1 MTQFITKLL
10 KFKWLTMIVIL
21 IISVFFVM
29 EMKKNTHMETNL
41 DKYMPHDHPA
51 FIYSDS
57 AESWFN
63 IQDGIIIALEN
74 KSGIFNTE
82 TLDTLKQLTKRFQ
95 KFDEINKDDVTS
107 LYTADNIVGTE
118 DGMDVK
124 AFFKRVPKTAEKL
137 KQLKANVESNE
148 MIFGRLVSTDE
159 TVTVI
164 IAEIGDDVFTQEF
177 YNEILET
184 AKASETDDIKIY
196 VAGRPIVEGT
206 MALLGPADMKKM
218 VPIVILVIFVVLFIT
233 LRSLKG
239 TLITLGVVFFSTIWA
254 FGLMAVTGIPVY
266 AVSTMIPV
274 MLIAIGVADGI
285 HLYSHLHTFVDH
297 NPTASKKEATVD
309 MIKHM
314 WKPVAMTSVTTAVG
328 FISLLTSQVYP
339 VKYFGLF
346 TAFGVMMAMVFS
358 LVFLPAAIMIF
369 GLPKAKRV
377 NKEEDKGGHSHS
389 KLANNFASWIIKNKY
404 ISIIGSALIVVASLI
419 GMQEIWINSSFLEK
433 FESTSDIV
441 QTDKFI
447 NEHFGGTSSLNLILD
462 ANGTKDAFKRP
473 EVLKLVDKM
482 QKDVDGQLEVVGN
495 TFSLADYIKR
505 MNLVMNA
512 DKEKF
517 NAIPD
522 NEYLLVQHIAARDSL
537 SKLLDTIEAPDQNEL
552 AQDLANEIKNLD
564 AQSQDSLAQNMIAQY
579 LLLYEMSGNPKNID
593 KVVDYNYEKANI
605 TFQLKSD
612 NSKAMN
618 TALAIIH
625 NYEDDFKKMGITMNY
640 AGSGYKGLV
649 FTDLILEGQIMSL
662 VLSLII
668 IVVLIS
674 IMFKKIKIGLIASVP
689 IILTALISFGIMG
702 FMGIPLNTTTALLSS
717 IAIGIG
723 IDYAVHFLEQ
733 YRTNAANT
741 DDKMVAAQ
749 KTMAHSG
756 RAIIYNAVVVIA
768 GFLVLMFSV
777 FPPNRELGALVS
789 LNMFTSFVGT
799 LTIMLVLLYVS
810 NVYFKKEKKKLN

>member
-1 MTQFITKLL
+1 MEKLL
-10 KFKWLTMIVIL
+10 NKLLAFKWITIVVIIVI
-21 IISVFFVM
+21 SAFFMM
-29 EMKKNTHMETNL
+29 EMKQNTRMETNL
-41 DKYMPHDHPA
+41 DKYMPQDHPA

-74 KSGIFNTE
+74 KNGIFNTE
-82 TLDTLKQLTKRFQ
+82 TLDTLKKLTKRFQ
-95 KFDEINKDDVTS
+95 KFDEIEKDDVTS

-124 AFFKRVPKTAEKL
+124 AFFKRVPKSPEKL
-137 KQLKANVESNE
+137 QKLKENVESNE

-285 HLYSHLHTFVDH
+285 HLYSHLHSFVNH
-297 NPTASKKEATVD
+297 NPNASKKEATVD

-314 WKPVAMTSVTTAVG
+314 WKPVVMTSVTTAVG

-346 TAFGVMMAMVFS
+346 TAFGVMIAMVFS

-369 GLPKAKRV
+369 GLPKAKAI
-377 NKEEDKGGHSHS
+377 NKEEDKEGHSHS
-389 KLANNFASWIIKNKY
+389 KLANNFASWVIKHKY

-419 GMQEIWINSSFLEK
+419 GMQEIWINSSFLDK
-433 FESTSDIV
+433 FESTSEIV

-447 NEHFGGTSSLNLILD
+447 NDHFGGTSTLNLILD
-462 ANGTKDAFKRP
+462 ANGEKDAFKRP

-482 QKDVDGQLEVVGN
+482 QKDVDNQLEVVGN
-495 TFSLADYIKR
+495 TFSLADYINR
-505 MNLVMNA
+505 MNKVMNA
-512 DKEKF
+512 DKEEF
-517 NAIPD
+517 NTIPD
-522 NEYLLVQHIAARDSL
+522 
-537 SKLLDTIEAPDQNEL
+537 
-552 AQDLANEIKNLD
+552 
-564 AQSQDSLAQNMIAQY
+564 SQDMIAQY
-579 LLLYEMSGNPKNID
+579 LLLYEMSGDPENLN
-593 KVVDYNYEKANI
+593 KVVDYDYEKANI

-618 TALAIIH
+618 SALAIIH
-625 NYEDDFKKMGITMNY
+625 NYEDDFKKMGISMNY

-662 VLSLII
+662 ILSLII
-668 IVVLIS
+668 IIVLIS
-674 IMFKKIKIGLIASVP
+674 MMFKKIKIGLIASVP

-756 RAIIYNAVVVIA
+756 RAIIYNAIVVIA
-768 GFLVLMFSV
+768 GFLVLLFSV

-810 NVYFKKEKKKLN
+810 NVYFKKKKD

>member
-1 MTQFITKLL
+1 MEKLL
-10 KFKWLTMIVIL
+10 NRLLDFKWLTMVIIVA
-21 IISVFFVM
+21 ISAYFVM
-29 EMKKNTHMETNL
+29 EMKENTKMETNL

-51 FIYSDS
+51 FVYSDK
-57 AESWFN
+57 AESWFD
-63 IQDGIIIALEN
+63 IKDGIIIAIEN
-74 KSGIFNTE
+74 KDGVFNTE

-95 KFDEINKDDVTS
+95 KFNEIEKDDVTS

-124 AFFKRVPKTAEKL
+124 AFFKRVPKTPEKL
-137 KQLKANVESNE
+137 AELKNKVESNE
-148 MIFGRLVSTDE
+148 MVFGRLVSTDE

-164 IAEIGDDVFTQEF
+164 IAEIGDDVFTQDF
-177 YNEILET
+177 YNRILET
-184 AKASETDDIKIY
+184 AKASETDNLKIY

-218 VPIVILVIFVVLFIT
+218 VPIVILVIFVVLFLT

-239 TLITLGVVFFSTIWA
+239 TLITLGVVFLSTIWA
-254 FGLMAVTGIPVY
+254 FGLMAAVNIPVY

-285 HLYSHLHTFVDH
+285 HLYSHLHTYVDH
-297 NPTASKKEATVD
+297 NPKATRKEAVKD
-309 MIKHM
+309 MISHM
-314 WKPVAMTSVTTAVG
+314 WSPVVMTSVTTAVG
-328 FISLLTSQVYP
+328 FVSLLTSQVYP

-346 TAFGVMMAMVFS
+346 TAFGVMMAMLFS
-358 LVFLPAAIMIF
+358 LIFLPAAIMIF
-369 GLPKAKRV
+369 GLPDAKPI
-377 NKEEDKGGHSHS
+377 NKEEDKEGHSHS
-389 KLANNFASWIIKNKY
+389 KLANNFAAWILNHRPV
-404 ISIIGSALIVVASLI
+404 SIIGSIVIVVLSLI

-433 FESTSDIV
+433 FEKDSEIV

-447 NEHFGGTSSLNLILD
+447 NDHFGGTSTLNLILD
-462 ANGTKDAFKRP
+462 AGGKKGTFKEP
-473 EVLKLVDKM
+473 AVLKLVDKM
-482 QKDVDGQLEVVGN
+482 QKDVDNKLEVVGN
-495 TFSLADYIKR
+495 TFSLADYIDR
-505 MNLVMNA
+505 MNKVMNA
-512 DKEKF
+512 DKEEF
-517 NAIPD
+517 NTIP
-522 NEYLLVQHIAARDSL
+522 N
-537 SKLLDTIEAPDQNEL
+537 SKD
-552 AQDLANEIKNLD
+552 
-564 AQSQDSLAQNMIAQY
+564 MIAQY
-579 LLLYEMSGNPKNID
+579 LLLYEMSGDPENLN
-593 KVVDYNYEKANI
+593 KVVDYDYEKANI

-618 TALAIIH
+618 STLDIIKT
-625 NYEDDFKKMGITMNY
+625 YKDDFQKLGITLNY

-662 VLSLII
+662 ILSLITI
-668 IVVLIS
+668 LVLIS
-674 IMFKKIKIGLIASVP
+674 IMFKNIKIGLIASVP

-702 FMGIPLNTTTALLSS
+702 FLNIPLNTTTALLSS

-733 YRTNAANT
+733 YRINAKNT

-768 GFLVLMFSV
+768 GFLVLLFSV

-799 LTIMLVLLYVS
+799 LTIMLVLLYTS
-810 NVYFKKEKKKLN
+810 NVYFKKKK

>member
-1 MTQFITKLL
+1 MEKLL
-10 KFKWLTMIVIL
+10 NKLLNYRWLTMVATL
-21 IISVFFVM
+21 AISAFFIF
-29 EMKKNTHMETNL
+29 EMKQNTRMETNL
-41 DKYMPHDHPA
+41 DKYMPQNHPA
-51 FIYSDS
+51 FIYSNK
-57 AESWFN
+57 AESWFD
-63 IQDGIIIALEN
+63 IKDGIIIALEN
-74 KSGIFNTE
+74 KNGIFNTE

-95 KFDEINKDDVTS
+95 KFEEIDKNDVTS

-124 AFFKRVPKTAEKL
+124 SFFKRVPKSEEKL
-137 KQLKANVESNE
+137 KSLKENVENNE

-184 AKASETDDIKIY
+184 AKASQTDDIKVY

-218 VPIVILVIFVVLFIT
+218 VPIVILIIFLVLFIT

-254 FGLMAVTGIPVY
+254 FGLMATVGIPIY

-285 HLYSHLHTFVDH
+285 HLYSHLQVFINH
-297 NPTASKKEATVD
+297 NPTATKREAVMD
-309 MIKHM
+309 MLKHLS
-314 WKPVAMTSVTTAVG
+314 KPVIMTSITTAVG

-339 VKYFGLF
+339 VKYFGIF

-358 LVFLPAAIMIF
+358 LLFLPAGIMIF
-369 GLPKAKRV
+369 GLPKAKPTD
-377 NKEEDKGGHSHS
+377 KDEDKGGHSHS
-389 KLANNFASWIIKNKY
+389 KLANSFTAWIIKHKY
-404 ISIIGSALIVVASLI
+404 ISIMTTAVIVVLSII

-433 FESTSDIV
+433 FEKNSEIV
-441 QTDKFI
+441 LTDKFI
-447 NEHFGGTSSLNLILD
+447 NEHFGGTSTLNLILD
-462 ANGTKDAFKRP
+462 ANGEKDAFKEP
-473 EVLKLVDKM
+473 TVLKLIDNM
-482 QKDVDGQLEVVGN
+482 QKDVDGQLQVVGN
-495 TFSLADYIKR
+495 TFSLADYINR
-505 MNLVMNA
+505 MNKVMNA
-512 DKEKF
+512 DKEEF
-517 NAIPD
+517 NTIPD
-522 NEYLLVQHIAARDSL
+522 
-537 SKLLDTIEAPDQNEL
+537 SKD
-552 AQDLANEIKNLD
+552 
-564 AQSQDSLAQNMIAQY
+564 MIAQY
-579 LLLYEMSGNPKNID
+579 LLLYEMSGDPENLN
-593 KVVDYNYEKANI
+593 KVVDYDYEKANV

-618 TALAIIH
+618 ATLAIIKT
-625 NYEDDFKKMGITMNY
+625 YEDDFKKLGITMNY

-649 FTDLILEGQIMSL
+649 FTDLILEGQVMSL
-662 VLSLII
+662 ILSLIL
-668 IVVLIS
+668 IVILLS
-674 IMFKKIKIGLIASVP
+674 LMFKNFKIGLIGSVP
-689 IILTALISFGIMG
+689 IIITALISFGIMG
-702 FMGIPLNTTTALLSS
+702 FLNIPLNTTTALLSS

-733 YRTNAANT
+733 YRYNAANT
-741 DDKMVAAQ
+741 DNKLVAAQ

-756 RAIIYNAVVVIA
+756 RAIIYNAIVVIA
-768 GFLVLMFSV
+768 GFLVLIFSV

-810 NVYFKKEKKKLN
+810 NVYFKKK